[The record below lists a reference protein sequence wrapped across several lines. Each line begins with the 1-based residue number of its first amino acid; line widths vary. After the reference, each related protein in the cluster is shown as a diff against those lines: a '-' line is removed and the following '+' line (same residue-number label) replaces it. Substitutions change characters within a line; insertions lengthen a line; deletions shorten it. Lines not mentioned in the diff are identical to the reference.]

1 MNKNLLALLGIAP
14 VLTPLHTL
22 ANDRLDPRPNIIFF
36 LVDDMGWQDTSLPF
50 WTEKTMYNERYETP
64 NMERLARQGMMFT
77 QAYASSISSPTRCSL
92 MTGANAARHRVT
104 NWTLQKNKTTDAQSE
119 VLQLPDWNYNG
130 IAQVEGTNH
139 TFVAKSFVQ
148 YLKDSGYHTIH
159 CGKAHWGAIDT
170 PGENPCHFGFET
182 NIAGHAAGGLATYL
196 SELNYG
202 HDEKGN
208 PTSLMSI
215 PGLEKY
221 WKTGT
226 FVTEALTQEALKAL
240 DKAKEYNQPFYLY
253 MSHYAIHIPIDKDMR
268 FYDKYKK
275 KGMSDKE
282 AAYASLIEG
291 MDKSLG
297 DIMDWLEK
305 NGEAI
310 YDTDA
315 SPFRE
320 QYEWGAI
327 TRKEN
332 TLYLIL
338 SGKYPLHGEIIL
350 NTPGFKLKEAK
361 GNYTHISQKKGNLH
375 ITVPQTAYNNT
386 DIEVLS
392 LDMDVTTPIAAT
404 HEYVP
409 NYSYSC
415 FDYYSNYR
423 STVSYEWEIPNRN
436 TQLELTYTPQEIGK
450 ELVITNPTGNEQ
462 RITLDGAKASPL
474 KVNPKTKWGKRYLCG
489 PGSSLFDAP
498 STINIS
504 LDKTPVR
511 NGQWKETNE
520 EKMMFPANILETYFV
535 MQEVESPVAQDVLVD
550 VGAGNGIE
558 VYLNGRSVMKHL
570 NPYRCKFREEK
581 VLLHLQKGLNQ
592 IVLRLYNRFE
602 KETGYLLRPSD
613 KQIVYKQR
621 YTYTVSEE
629 DKKQPAIKLQIK
641 QNNLPTQHTDTELHN
656 LTVRIK

>member
-14 VLTPLHTL
+14 VLSPLHTL
-22 ANDRLDPRPNIIFF
+22 ANDRPDPRPNIIFF

-64 NMERLARQGMMFT
+64 NMERLASQGMMFT

-196 SELNYG
+196 SELSYG

-208 PTSLMSI
+208 PTSLMSV

-305 NGEAI
+305 NGEA
-310 YDTDA
+310 D
-315 SPFRE
+315 
-320 QYEWGAI
+320 
-327 TRKEN
+327 N
-332 TLYLIL
+332 T
-338 SGKYPLHGEIIL
+338 IIL
-350 NTPGFKLKEAK
+350 FCGDNGGYATGTGWRDEPLYTQNAPLNCGKGSAYEGGIREPMIVSWPGVAQPNTRCDKYVIVEDYFPSILEMAGITDWKAPQTVDGVSFVPLLKQTGDPSEGRSLYWNCPNLWGEQGPGIGATCTVRQGKWKLIYFYETGKKELYDIPAD
-361 GNYTHISQKKGNLH
+361 ISEKHNLAERYPDVVKSLSANLGEFLRIVQKDWK
-375 ITVPQTAYNNT
+375 TVPLAGRNLTLKKRLCVSMITQGRFTENSFTFYFKRKGVFFRSINSVFFNGSHH
-386 DIEVLS
+386 I
-392 LDMDVTTPIAAT
+392 VT
-404 HEYVP
+404 
-409 NYSYSC
+409 
-415 FDYYSNYR
+415 
-423 STVSYEWEIPNRN
+423 
-436 TQLELTYTPQEIGK
+436 
-450 ELVITNPTGNEQ
+450 
-462 RITLDGAKASPL
+462 
-474 KVNPKTKWGKRYLCG
+474 
-489 PGSSLFDAP
+489 P
-498 STINIS
+498 S
-504 LDKTPVR
+504 
-511 NGQWKETNE
+511 
-520 EKMMFPANILETYFV
+520 
-535 MQEVESPVAQDVLVD
+535 
-550 VGAGNGIE
+550 
-558 VYLNGRSVMKHL
+558 
-570 NPYRCKFREEK
+570 
-581 VLLHLQKGLNQ
+581 
-592 IVLRLYNRFE
+592 
-602 KETGYLLRPSD
+602 
-613 KQIVYKQR
+613 
-621 YTYTVSEE
+621 
-629 DKKQPAIKLQIK
+629 KLQPK
-641 QNNLPTQHTDTELHN
+641 QLPH
-656 LTVRIK
+656 